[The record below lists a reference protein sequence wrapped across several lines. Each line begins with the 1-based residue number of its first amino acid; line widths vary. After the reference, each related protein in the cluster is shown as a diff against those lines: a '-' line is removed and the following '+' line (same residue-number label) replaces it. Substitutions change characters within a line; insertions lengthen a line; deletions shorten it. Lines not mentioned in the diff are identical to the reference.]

1 TRLGPCSLN
10 CLLAMISIR
19 HWEFRSWQASHSS
32 FLVNGSA
39 SFSTNLE
46 GYFGVFGCFFAIS
59 VFAFFSIMPLL
70 FSYGFFPIAFS
81 IFPRQKG
88 CIVVAFWGRA
98 FAGKSM
104 GQNRDQSGGAI
115 YRFFKLL
122 GQGREKHRT
131 IHIRHYLPISQTQRI
146 AFRDKTSNL
155 ILLVALPSKLY
166 LLVPAPHSVWSS

>member
-1 TRLGPCSLN
+1 
-10 CLLAMISIR
+10 
-19 HWEFRSWQASHSS
+19 
-32 FLVNGSA
+32 LVNGSA

-81 IFPRQKG
+81 IFPRQEG

-122 GQGREKHRT
+122 GRCAT
-131 IHIRHYLPISQTQRI
+131 IPPCCSLVCV
-146 AFRDKTSNL
+146 AF
-155 ILLVALPSKLY
+155 LLVSFLPRCFYPSSRDLTIESLLCFAL
-166 LLVPAPHSVWSS
+166 LLFEQKKKPKKSYFCRELSDDFGRLWSV